1 MSFLVKER
9 GLAPEAADR
18 LLETVREA
26 PFLADA
32 SIRRERAR
40 GDSRI
45 DFVFSIRA
53 ATIDRRLVCEVKSSG
68 QPRIARETCLDLV
81 DYARSDKRAYPV
93 FIAPYISPEAAS
105 ICEGYGVGYLDMAG
119 NCRLV
124 FDRVFIRREGYRKS
138 AIQKRDL
145 RSLYSPKA
153 ERVLRVLLTAG
164 KRSWKMQEL
173 ADEADVSLG
182 QIANVKKILADR
194 EWIDI
199 EPSGFSLRSLEDEAL
214 PMLKEWAANY
224 RFSRNSPADYYSLKT
239 IPQMEAEL
247 AAATQPVHEG
257 RARKARG
264 CDIAFDLF
272 VETEIS
278 GVLPEGGQDQARVR
292 VSSIV
297 AFLVMKGMALHD
309 RLKEKDAWD
318 IYFTLTNYPGGLDA
332 LAQEIE
338 PHVGQGLVREGL
350 QKIAEKFASPDH
362 AGPKFVA
369 DFEAIQDGENRA
381 ILMRDAFEKADYL
394 LRRIG
399 LR

>member
-1 MSFLVKER
+1 MAVTYR
-9 GLAPEAADR
+9 DY
-18 LLETVREA
+18 
-26 PFLADA
+26 
-32 SIRRERAR
+32 
-40 GDSRI
+40 
-45 DFVFSIRA
+45 
-53 ATIDRRLVCEVKSSG
+53 SG
-68 QPRIARETCLDLV
+68 DLV
-81 DYARSDKRAYPV
+81 DAARSVLLELVRLLGEYRDDIVVVGGWVPQLILPQIPKQHVGSIDVDLALNHRHLQ
-93 FIAPYISPEAAS
+93 EA
-105 ICEGYGVGYLDMAG
+105 GYATIQSLLLRRGYEA
-119 NCRLV
+119 
-124 FDRVFIRREGYRKS
+124 
-138 AIQKRDL
+138 DL
-145 RSLYSPKA
+145 RQPFIFHRTVMVHGNPIKVEVDFL
-153 ERVLRVLLTAG
+153 AG
-164 KRSWKMQEL
+164 EYEGTGPRH
-173 ADEADVSLG
+173 
-182 QIANVKKILADR
+182 R
-194 EWIDI
+194 
-199 EPSGFSLRSLEDEAL
+199 
-214 PMLKEWAANY
+214 
-224 RFSRNSPADYYSLKT
+224 
-239 IPQMEAEL
+239 
-247 AAATQPVHEG
+247 TQPVHEG

-264 CDIAFDLF
+264 CDVAFDLF

-338 PHVGQGLVREGL
+338 PHAGQGLVREGL

-369 DFEAIQDGENRA
+369 DFEEIQDKEDRA

>member
-1 MSFLVKER
+1 MAVTYRDYSGDLV
-9 GLAPEAADR
+9 EAARSVLLELVR
-18 LLETVREA
+18 LLGEYRDDFVVVGGWVPQLILPQFPKPHVGSIDVDLALNHRHLQEAGYATIQSLLLRRGYEPDLRQPFIFHRTVMVHGNPIKVEVD
-26 PFLADA
+26 FLAG
-32 SIRRERAR
+32 EYE
-40 GDSRI
+40 G
-45 DFVFSIRA
+45 
-53 ATIDRRLVCEVKSSG
+53 TG
-68 QPRIARETCLDLV
+68 PRHR
-81 DYARSDKRAYPV
+81 
-93 FIAPYISPEAAS
+93 
-105 ICEGYGVGYLDMAG
+105 
-119 NCRLV
+119 
-124 FDRVFIRREGYRKS
+124 
-138 AIQKRDL
+138 
-145 RSLYSPKA
+145 
-153 ERVLRVLLTAG
+153 
-164 KRSWKMQEL
+164 
-173 ADEADVSLG
+173 
-182 QIANVKKILADR
+182 
-194 EWIDI
+194 
-199 EPSGFSLRSLEDEAL
+199 
-214 PMLKEWAANY
+214 
-224 RFSRNSPADYYSLKT
+224 
-239 IPQMEAEL
+239 
-247 AAATQPVHEG
+247 TQPVHEG

-369 DFEAIQDGENRA
+369 DFEEIQDGENRA

>member
-1 MSFLVKER
+1 MAVTYRDYSGDLV
-9 GLAPEAADR
+9 EAARSVLLELVR
-18 LLETVREA
+18 LLGEYRDDIVVVGGWVPQLILPQIPKQHIGSIDVDLALNHRHLQEAGYATIQSLLLRRGYEADRRQPFIFHRTVMVHGNPIKVEVD
-26 PFLADA
+26 FLAG
-32 SIRRERAR
+32 E
-40 GDSRI
+40 
-45 DFVFSIRA
+45 
-53 ATIDRRLVCEVKSSG
+53 
-68 QPRIARETCLDLV
+68 
-81 DYARSDKRAYPV
+81 Y
-93 FIAPYISPEAAS
+93 
-105 ICEGYGVGYLDMAG
+105 EGTG
-119 NCRLV
+119 
-124 FDRVFIRREGYRKS
+124 
-138 AIQKRDL
+138 
-145 RSLYSPKA
+145 
-153 ERVLRVLLTAG
+153 
-164 KRSWKMQEL
+164 
-173 ADEADVSLG
+173 
-182 QIANVKKILADR
+182 
-194 EWIDI
+194 
-199 EPSGFSLRSLEDEAL
+199 PSHR
-214 PMLKEWAANY
+214 
-224 RFSRNSPADYYSLKT
+224 
-239 IPQMEAEL
+239 
-247 AAATQPVHEG
+247 TQPVHEG

-292 VSSIV
+292 VSSIA

-338 PHVGQGLVREGL
+338 PHAGQGLVREGL

-369 DFEAIQDGENRA
+369 DFEEIQNEEDRA